1 MVRAIAPL
9 WCANPLP
16 MLTLLLQPLSEGKK
30 LMTTDCFKTYLQEE
44 FVRRCRN
51 NKAYSLRSFARQ
63 LSINHSSLSRILSG
77 KRALSENMI
86 QKLAEQLELAPNEI
100 EYFISKKTT
109 PQSLKKSLQLGAD
122 EFRYISEW
130 YYLALLE
137 LIKIDSKE
145 DTNFY
150 AKRLGIKSIQ
160 VQLAL
165 ETLQR
170 LKLIEKS
177 NTGEWLIKAEDGT
190 NSCTH
195 HSTTAAKKKYQKQV
209 FTMALEAIDNIDV
222 TKRSHSGV
230 SMAINSKKIADAKAR
245 IASFREELCEFL
257 QEGELDQVY
266 HLGVCLFPM
275 TILENEKNKK
285 EKGVKNDL

>member
-100 EYFISKKTT
+100 EYFIFLFLFIRDLTSVVF
-109 PQSLKKSLQLGAD
+109 PAPDGA
-122 EFRYISEW
+122 EI
-130 YYLALLE
+130 
-137 LIKIDSKE
+137 
-145 DTNFY
+145 TNNFGQY
-150 AKRLGIKSIQ
+150 FITS
-160 VQLAL
+160 V
-165 ETLQR
+165 
-170 LKLIEKS
+170 
-177 NTGEWLIKAEDGT
+177 
-190 NSCTH
+190 
-195 HSTTAAKKKYQKQV
+195 YV
-209 FTMALEAIDNIDV
+209 FI
-222 TKRSHSGV
+222 
-230 SMAINSKKIADAKAR
+230 
-245 IASFREELCEFL
+245 
-257 QEGELDQVY
+257 
-266 HLGVCLFPM
+266 
-275 TILENEKNKK
+275 
-285 EKGVKNDL
+285 